1 MNALD
6 KSCSLTIERVG
17 GVPHFLCEEETWE
30 DLPVVCPRWKK
41 MGLADL
47 LSGSAKQ
54 RAGL

>member
-54 RAGL
+54 RAVL